1 MSTIAAYNSDT
12 ELERELARHHID
24 PSAFGKGKAKTLP
37 DLREELARGECRLQS
52 HPSPSGVDG
61 PPELVRE
68 VHIVRIRLKY
78 RDHILVHE
86 SQTLPDGR
94 TRPKNTLVA
103 EKMLEDEAR
112 EAAVSRALKE
122 ELGLESGTFEMDS
135 NSWLTVM
142 ESNESP
148 SYPGLRSEY
157 HISAVEVNLD
167 VAQAAE
173 QGLLSALGIRDG
185 GIERPDF
192 DTNEDKGNGKI
203 IVNHWR
209 WVLAPQANAHL
220 NLPTVTMD
228 MSILDQDPQLHA
240 ARDVVEMMITQHYKP
255 DFKSGRRVRLDCKQ
269 LTGGFSGSILVLVK
283 SFDKDGKELHPE
295 ILKFD
300 DKEALDEEFACYERI
315 RGVVPKFVPDQTKIA
330 LKVLTNRE
338 LRLPSKDRRLVK
350 SFLVGVVM
358 EMVGACW
365 QVPGIPVDQEPV
377 TDMKELFLV
386 ETLASVHP
394 EKISDRFRG
403 FGSVESII
411 RATFGRS
418 GPFDT
423 LLRASRQPAGEAPAT
438 EIHEAWRR
446 GTIEGKGL
454 HDLWFL
460 RLENRL
466 ESKRVVKIFPE
477 EGPPV
482 HAEFPNE
489 DLLRLQARLKGLM
502 DEFRSILSEGTPWG
516 RGHEPMFCMVHG
528 DLNAANIMVDLHANP
543 WLIDF
548 ADVKMDLP
556 MSDIGKLCNVIILEY
571 TVFPISREEATNL
584 PAEALAAQLR
594 CVKALEAVKE
604 LKTHLANP
612 EVSISDAVSRAFKT
626 FQNGKFAEFFDSI
639 HGRLTEDLAEPEL
652 VLEDGKQLV
661 NAMVAAL
668 ASFTVPKDL
677 SANLQTPQMKH
688 AAGIVTT
695 ILQRACDRLQACKFP
710 LEDQHPGSILNLML
724 DEALKGLSYSGLT
737 SHQLDLRLHFVEI
750 LVENLTRVLR
760 VLPRDWTLPS
770 EEQRMVAM
778 LDSDYIFDP
787 ISLDKHFENYRSFAQ
802 HEHGTTTNPV
812 TGQVL
817 DIMTQCVSL
826 NFEGDSV
833 RSPETQ
839 EYTSTVGLEEKEEAQ
854 TVEEQEQRGAAGK
867 NLAARLAE
875 HAVYEELLEEFF
887 PSQETL
893 PLQLKVWVE
902 GTAGKIIGVEQDLYD
917 VRVQVL
923 QPGWEGVLR
932 TKVTEFTGG
941 KNYFEQLELEKF
953 IFAFGIV
960 EEKASKEHAR
970 LLKANAD
977 EKTATGTLKTEV
989 LADLDARQ
997 LTTDQLLQYYA
1008 TRDPAL
1014 VISDLYSLGIPEG
1027 EFLELRRGIKRAN
1040 IRTRAMLLLGDPAAG
1055 KTTCSKQVVSDVM
1068 RGNRSQRFVPAMIRI
1083 IDLDGAFEEIK
1094 ELEQKLERKLD
1105 LVTAYLMLRSSE
1117 LQFELF
1123 MGAQRD
1129 LRLLIILDGMVGYF
1143 L

>member
-1 MSTIAAYNSDT
+1 MCTIAAYTSDT

-68 VHIVRIRLKY
+68 VHIVRIQLKY

-167 VAQAAE
+167 VAQAAD
-173 QGLLSALGIRDG
+173 QGLLSTLGIRDG

-240 ARDVVEMMITQHYKP
+240 ARDVVEIMITQHYK
-255 DFKSGRRVRLDCKQ
+255 GRRVRLDCKQ

-283 SFDKDGKELHPE
+283 SFDKDSKELHPE

-300 DKEALDEEFACYERI
+300 DKKALDEEFACYEQI
-315 RGVVPKFVPDQTKIA
+315 RGVVPKFVPNQTKIA
-330 LKVLTNRE
+330 LKVLMDQE

-418 GPFDT
+418 GPYDT
-423 LLRASRQPAGEAPAT
+423 LLQASRQPAGEAPAT

-528 DLNAANIMVDLHANP
+528 DLNAANIMVDIHANA
-543 WLIDF
+543 WYIDF
-548 ADVKMDLP
+548 AVRALITKCSCIHQFLLACLPRRSQDVKFSLP
-556 MSDIGKLCNVIILEY
+556 LTDVAKLINTMLLEY
-571 TVFPISREEATNL
+571 TSVIELFYSQI
-584 PAEALAAQLR
+584 ALGQ
-594 CVKALEAVKE
+594 
-604 LKTHLANP
+604 T
-612 EVSISDAVSRAFKT
+612 
-626 FQNGKFAEFFDSI
+626 
-639 HGRLTEDLAEPEL
+639 
-652 VLEDGKQLV
+652 KQ
-661 NAMVAAL
+661 
-668 ASFTVPKDL
+668 
-677 SANLQTPQMKH
+677 
-688 AAGIVTT
+688 
-695 ILQRACDRLQACKFP
+695 
-710 LEDQHPGSILNLML
+710 
-724 DEALKGLSYSGLT
+724 
-737 SHQLDLRLHFVEI
+737 
-750 LVENLTRVLR
+750 
-760 VLPRDWTLPS
+760 
-770 EEQRMVAM
+770 
-778 LDSDYIFDP
+778 
-787 ISLDKHFENYRSFAQ
+787 
-802 HEHGTTTNPV
+802 
-812 TGQVL
+812 
-817 DIMTQCVSL
+817 
-826 NFEGDSV
+826 
-833 RSPETQ
+833 
-839 EYTSTVGLEEKEEAQ
+839 
-854 TVEEQEQRGAAGK
+854 
-867 NLAARLAE
+867 
-875 HAVYEELLEEFF
+875 
-887 PSQETL
+887 
-893 PLQLKVWVE
+893 
-902 GTAGKIIGVEQDLYD
+902 
-917 VRVQVL
+917 
-923 QPGWEGVLR
+923 
-932 TKVTEFTGG
+932 
-941 KNYFEQLELEKF
+941 
-953 IFAFGIV
+953 
-960 EEKASKEHAR
+960 
-970 LLKANAD
+970 
-977 EKTATGTLKTEV
+977 
-989 LADLDARQ
+989 
-997 LTTDQLLQYYA
+997 
-1008 TRDPAL
+1008 
-1014 VISDLYSLGIPEG
+1014 IP
-1027 EFLELRRGIKRAN
+1027 
-1040 IRTRAMLLLGDPAAG
+1040 PAA
-1055 KTTCSKQVVSDVM
+1055 
-1068 RGNRSQRFVPAMIRI
+1068 VPH
-1083 IDLDGAFEEIK
+1083 
-1094 ELEQKLERKLD
+1094 
-1105 LVTAYLMLRSSE
+1105 
-1117 LQFELF
+1117 
-1123 MGAQRD
+1123 
-1129 LRLLIILDGMVGYF
+1129 
-1143 L
+1143 